1 VPGAG
6 NSCTLG
12 AVNQQTVTGLARF
25 FLLAAVAAI
34 TVLAITDR
42 PYPLIES
49 VPDKLNHL
57 AAFAVLALLADYAFP
72 TARFGA
78 AKILALAGYGLAIE
92 AIQSLLPHR
101 QGSALDLAADAA
113 GIGLYA
119 LCLPVLVRIPV
130 LRRAA
135 KG

>member
-12 AVNQQTVTGLARF
+12 AVDQRPIIVAARF
-25 FLLAAVAAI
+25 SLVAAVAVI
-34 TVLAITDR
+34 TYLAITDR
-42 PYPLIES
+42 PYPLVES

-57 AAFAVLALLADYAFP
+57 AAFAVLGLLADYAFP

-78 AKILALAGYGLAIE
+78 AKILALAGYGAAIE
-92 AIQSLLPHR
+92 LVQSFLPHR
-101 QGSALDLAADAA
+101 QASLLDLVADAA

-119 LCLPVLVRIPV
+119 LCVPVLMRFPV
-130 LRRAA
+130 LRRPA